1 MVTGALPS
9 CLRRAR
15 VECRSCAELG
25 ILVKSCKVLW
35 ASIANRPD
43 WGGVTGVVGG
53 VVAGVSVLSRLRG
66 ETFAFGD
73 LQTEGK

>member
-53 VVAGVSVLSRLRG
+53 VSVLSTLRG